1 MLRILGKAS
10 CSVYLNIVDGTAQMC
25 FFQTV
30 HITQD
35 MYMFKN
41 SLSEQLVDNSGI
53 GALMS
58 GLIRGDGTSDLTKH
72 LVAIVLSMS
81 CSCTVRDLSCTLLEG
96 SVDET
101 QVWVVLSLRVHAR
114 PNQVLDGDFDSLH
127 VHSAREHA
135 VLVHEVTVS
144 VLLCCPLT
152 SPSAKRQ
159 TRLSTKLPIKQGCLS
174 KWQQIQCHDPDLLT
188 SLVHLQCHNAA
199 KSATQHCT
207 KH

>member
-1 MLRILGKAS
+1 
-10 CSVYLNIVDGTAQMC
+10 MC